1 MDTHSHKCNVH
12 LQTWTNQLAHT
23 HNQTVCAFE
32 VIVDAG
38 LVEAESNGI

>member
-1 MDTHSHKCNVH
+1 MSTY
-12 LQTWTNQLAHT
+12 LQTLTNQLAHT

-38 LVEAESNGI
+38 LVETESNGI